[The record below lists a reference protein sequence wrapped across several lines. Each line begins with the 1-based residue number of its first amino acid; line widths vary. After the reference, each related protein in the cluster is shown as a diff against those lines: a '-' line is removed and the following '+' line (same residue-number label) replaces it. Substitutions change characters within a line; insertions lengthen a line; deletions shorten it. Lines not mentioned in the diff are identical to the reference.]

1 MIRPTHVRIL
11 LGRSEKNSTSAKKI
25 TEKTAS
31 SVTAPPVSSGSTP
44 MVKLVAAQRGM
55 AKSGPIVRYSAQVKN
70 TPYPFP
76 TRLLMASR
84 SSERLMPNA
93 ATPMSG
99 RPTAVTMKPNAAT
112 KEFAPASWPMCTG
125 KIRFPAP
132 KNNPNSMLATAMS
145 CRKFNLSF
153 ISHPS

>member
-25 TEKTAS
+25 TENMAS
-31 SVTAPPVSSGSTP
+31 SVTAPPVSIGSTP
-44 MVKLVAAQRGM
+44 MVKLVAAQRGI

-93 ATPMSG
+93 ATPIRG
-99 RPTAVTMKPNAAT
+99 RPTAVTMKPSAA
-112 KEFAPASWPMCTG
+112 
-125 KIRFPAP
+125 I
-132 KNNPNSMLATAMS
+132 
-145 CRKFNLSF
+145 
-153 ISHPS
+153 